1 MKTEHFNKYV
11 NTLLQKKQNTT
22 RNETRSKKDEEDLDW
37 KIIYPTS
44 LQATKVIKLQNCSCK
59 FLMCIIPTNR
69 YF

>member
-1 MKTEHFNKYV
+1 MKTEHTNKYV
-11 NTLLQKKQNTT
+11 STLLQKNQNTP
-22 RNETRSKKDEEDLDW
+22 RNETRSKMDEEDLDW

-44 LQATKVIKLQNCSCK
+44 LQARKVIKLQHCSGK